1 MNPARDEKGRF
12 RKGFCQ
18 NPTGRPKGARDK
30 KRRFYFQS
38 KSRTQDCAK
47 NLGSY
52 AIKGGPGRGR
62 GTKDRPAEERL
73 AEAQQLLNALENRK
87 GKDVPLS
94 GILRVLKAL
103 PKRPKS
109 TDSGTK

>member
-52 AIKGGPGRGR
+52 AIKGGPGRGQ
-62 GTKDRPAEERL
+62 GTPNKTDDERL
-73 AEAQQLLNALENRK
+73 AEAQQILDALETRK
-87 GKDVPLS
+87 GKDVPLG
-94 GILRVLKAL
+94 GILRVLKTL

-109 TDSGTK
+109 TDSGV

>member
-52 AIKGGPGRGR
+52 AIKGGPGRGQ
-62 GTKDRPAEERL
+62 GTPNKTDDERL
-73 AEAQQLLNALENRK
+73 AEAQQILDALETRK
-87 GKDVPLS
+87 GKDVPLG

-109 TDSGTK
+109 TDSGAK

>member
-1 MNPARDEKGRF
+1 MNQDRDEKGRF

-38 KSRTQDCAK
+38 KSRTWDPSR
-47 NLGSY
+47 NLGRYS
-52 AIKGGPGRGR
+52 IEGGPGRGQ
-62 GTKDRPAEERL
+62 GTPNKTDEERL

>member
-1 MNPARDEKGRF
+1 MTQDRDEKGRF

-38 KSRTQDCAK
+38 KPRSWDPSK
-47 NLGSY
+47 NLGRYSVE
-52 AIKGGPGRGR
+52 GGPGRGQ
-62 GTKDRPAEERL
+62 GTPNKTDDERL
-73 AEAQQLLNALENRK
+73 AEAQQILDALEARK
-87 GKDVPLS
+87 EITLA
-94 GILRVLKAL
+94 GIIRVLKAL

>member
-52 AIKGGPGRGR
+52 AIKGGPGRGQ
-62 GTKDRPAEERL
+62 GTPNKTDDERL
-73 AEAQQLLNALENRK
+73 AEAQQILDALETRK
-87 GKDVPLS
+87 GKDVPLG
-94 GILRVLKAL
+94 GIIRVLKAL

-109 TDSGTK
+109 TDSGV

>member
-18 NPTGRPKGARDK
+18 NPTGRPKGARDR

-52 AIKGGPGRGR
+52 AIKGGPGRGQ
-62 GTKDRPAEERL
+62 GTPNKTDDERL
-73 AEAQQLLNALENRK
+73 AEAQQILDALETRK
-87 GKDVPLS
+87 GKNVPLG

-109 TDSGTK
+109 TDSGIK

>member
-12 RKGFCQ
+12 HKGFCQ

-52 AIKGGPGRGR
+52 AIKGGPGRGQ
-62 GTKDRPAEERL
+62 GTPNKTDDERL
-73 AEAQQLLNALENRK
+73 AEAQQILDALETRK
-87 GKDVPLS
+87 GKDVPLG
-94 GILRVLKAL
+94 GIIRVLKAL

-109 TDSGTK
+109 TDSGV